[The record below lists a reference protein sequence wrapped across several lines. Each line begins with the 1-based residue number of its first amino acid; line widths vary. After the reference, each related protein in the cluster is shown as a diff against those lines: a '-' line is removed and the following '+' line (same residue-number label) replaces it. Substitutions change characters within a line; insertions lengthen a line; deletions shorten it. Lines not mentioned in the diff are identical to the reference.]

1 MNHVDYEINKE
12 LGECYLFMGE
22 YDKARSY
29 YFKAIE
35 NHSGMSDPY
44 MGLAAIA
51 VQENKLEE
59 AHVFYSKAHT
69 LNASDKPLAG
79 MAMLEVEL
87 GRHEDAFTHFKIAL
101 ERNAGNMMVVNGLLQ
116 LGYMLNRLEEVL
128 PYLEAALEPGDS
140 EAVRYALAACL
151 ISLGRDDEAKRHL
164 EILLGE
170 YPSNDSAK
178 QLYAQFAA

>member
-22 YDKARSY
+22 YEKAREY
-29 YFKAIE
+29 YTKAIE
-35 NHSGMSDPY
+35 NNNGMSDPY

-51 VQENKLEE
+51 VQDGKLDD
-59 AHVFYSKAHT
+59 AHTFYSKAQS
-69 LNASDKPLAG
+69 LNPGEKPLAG
-79 MAMLEVEL
+79 MGMIEVEQGRYDEAFEHFRASL
-87 GRHEDAFTHFKIAL
+87 GY
-101 ERNAGNMMVVNGLLQ
+101 NAGNMMVVNSILQ
-116 LGYMLNRLEEVL
+116 LAYVLNRLDEVL
-128 PYLEAALEPGDS
+128 PLLEGALEGGDS

-151 ISLGRDDEAKRHL
+151 ITLGRDEEAKRHL